1 MKNIIIIT
9 IFLLYSMGIYA
20 QNINELTQSPRT
32 TMETHLKYLQKENYK
47 PEIAA
52 TTLNIKNNSDI
63 NSQQLA
69 IKLKKILD
77 ARGLYVI
84 LEDIPDNPNFKDSHQ
99 NKYIFIPFKSVPEI
113 YLKKID
119 NNWLYSTETINNI
132 PDLYSETF
140 PLESFGLKKY
150 IPDNMKSKF
159 LGMAIWKYLGLLS
172 YLIIALISY
181 KIVSWVIG
189 YFLIRILKKVLNNSP
204 VIDKYI
210 DPISHPISF
219 LIVISILS
227 AFLPFLEIPIQ
238 FNVWVATITKALFP
252 ITITIIVYRSSDLI
266 ADFYSVLASRTE
278 TTVDD
283 QLIPL
288 VQKVIKIIIVI
299 LGLLY
304 LLSVLGV
311 EITPLLAGASVGGLA
326 LALAAQDTLK
336 NFFGSITIY
345 TDSPFEVGDWI
356 VFDGGEGVVEE
367 IRVRSTRI
375 RTFHNSVISVP
386 NGILADLKI
395 DNMGRRRFRRFRTQ
409 IGITYDTPPDLI
421 DAYITG
427 LRAIVREHPKTK
439 NDPYEISLNDFGPS
453 SLNILVYIFF
463 EVENWSQELKARQEF
478 MLEAIRL
485 AKELNVRFA
494 FPTTTLHI
502 EEIPGSE
509 SLTPKYEDNRESF
522 FNKASSFVSGRKSKY
537 KEEFN

>member
-1 MKNIIIIT
+1 MNNFIVIAT
-9 IFLLYSMGIYA
+9 FLLLSVGLSA
-20 QNINELTQSPRT
+20 QNVGELTLSPRK
-32 TMETHLKYLQKENYK
+32 TMETHLKYLQRDNYK

-52 TTLNIKNNSDI
+52 RTLNIRNSGDK
-63 NSQQLA
+63 NSQELA
-69 IKLKKILD
+69 IKLKKVLD
-77 ARGLYVI
+77 ARGLFVI
-84 LEDIPDNPNFKDSHQ
+84 IEDIPDNPNYKDKTQ
-99 NKYIFIPFKSVPEI
+99 NKFIFTPFKSVPEI
-113 YLKKID
+113 YLRKID
-119 NNWLYSTETINNI
+119 KNWLYSKETVENI
-132 PDLYSETF
+132 TDLYSETF
-140 PLESFGLKKY
+140 PMEALGFKKH
-150 IPDNMKSKF
+150 IPDSMKSRVM
-159 LGMAIWKYLGLLS
+159 GMAIWKYAGF
-172 YLIIALISY
+172 LIFIVIALIIY
-181 KIVSWVIG
+181 KIVSWIIG
-189 YFLIRILKKVLNNSP
+189 YFLVKVLRKVFKNSP
-204 VIDKYI
+204 VILKYI
-210 DPISHPISF
+210 DPISNPISF
-219 LIVISILS
+219 LIVISMLS
-227 AFLPFLEIPIQ
+227 AFLPLLEIPIS
-238 FNVWVATITKALFP
+238 FNVWVANIVKALFP
-252 ITITIIVYRSSDLI
+252 ITITLIVYRSSDLI
-266 ADFYSVLASRTE
+266 ADFYSVLASKTE

-304 LLSVLGV
+304 VLSELGI

-409 IGITYDTPPDLI
+409 IGLTYDTPPDLI

-427 LRAIVREHPKTK
+427 LREIVKEHPKTK

-463 EVENWSQELKARQEF
+463 EVDNWSQELKARQEF
-478 MLEAIRL
+478 MLESIRL
-485 AKELNVRFA
+485 ANELNVRFA
-494 FPTTTLHI
+494 FPTTTLHV
-502 EEIPGSE
+502 EEMPGTE
-509 SLTPKYEDNRESF
+509 SLTPKYTDNRETF
-522 FNKASSFVSGRKSKY
+522 FNKATAFVSSRKNKY
-537 KEEFN
+537 KDEFN

>member
-1 MKNIIIIT
+1 
-9 IFLLYSMGIYA
+9 MGIYA
-20 QNINELTQSPRT
+20 QNINELTQSPRA

-99 NKYIFIPFKSVPEI
+99 NKNIFIPFKSVPEI

-227 AFLPFLEIPIQ
+227 AFLPLLEIPIQ

>member
-1 MKNIIIIT
+1 MYKFILILT
-9 IFLLYSMGIYA
+9 FLLFLQELPA
-20 QNINELTQSPRT
+20 QNKDNLTNTPMKT
-32 TMETHLKYLQKENYK
+32 IETHLQYLQKDNYR
-47 PEIAA
+47 PEFSAL
-52 TTLNIKNNSDI
+52 TLNIKNSGDKR
-63 NSQQLA
+63 SQELA
-69 IKLKKILD
+69 IKLKKIFD
-77 ARGLYVI
+77 ARGLFVSI
-84 LEDIPDNPNFKDSHQ
+84 ENLPNDSDYKDKSQ
-99 NKYIFIPFKSVPEI
+99 NVHLFIPFKSVPEI
-113 YLKKID
+113 YLKKIG
-119 NNWLYSTETINNI
+119 NNWLYSKETVESI
-132 PDLYSETF
+132 PELYSDTF
-140 PLESFGLKKY
+140 PMQNLGLKKH
-150 IPDNMKSKF
+150 IPEYMQSRF
-159 LGMAIWKYLGLLS
+159 MGMAIWKYLGLIAFIIIS
-172 YLIIALISY
+172 LILY
-181 KIVSWVIG
+181 KIVSWIIG
-189 YFLIRILKKVLNNSP
+189 YFLIRVMRKVLNNSP
-204 VIDKYI
+204 VIENYI

-219 LIVISILS
+219 LIVITLLS
-227 AFLPFLEIPIQ
+227 VFLPLLEIPIL
-238 FNVWVATITKALFP
+238 FNVWIANIVKALFP
-252 ITITIIVYRSSDLI
+252 ITITLIVYRSSDLI
-266 ADFYSVLASRTE
+266 ADFYSILASKTE
-278 TTVDD
+278 TKVDD

-288 VQKVIKIIIVI
+288 VRKVIKIIVVI

-304 LLSVLGV
+304 VMSVLGV

-409 IGITYDTPPDLI
+409 IGLTYDTPADLI
-421 DAYITG
+421 DAYVTG
-427 LRAIVREHPKTK
+427 LRGIVKEHPKTK

-478 MLEAIRL
+478 ILEAIRL

-502 EEIPGSE
+502 EEIPGAD
-509 SLTPKYEDNRESF
+509 SLTPKYTEDKDTY
-522 FNKASSFVSGRKSKY
+522 FNKATAFVSGRKNKY
-537 KEEFN
+537 KDEFQ

>member
-1 MKNIIIIT
+1 MKKIIFVAII
-9 IFLLYSMGIYA
+9 LLSLFGLNA
-20 QNINELTQSPRT
+20 QNRSELTVSPRKT
-32 TMETHLKYLQKENYK
+32 IETHLKYLQKDNYR
-47 PEIAA
+47 PELSAL
-52 TTLNIKNNSDI
+52 TLHTKGNDI
-63 NSQQLA
+63 SHAKDLA

-84 LEDIPDNPNFKDSHQ
+84 IDNIPDDRNYTDKTQKKN
-99 NKYIFIPFKSVPEI
+99 IFIPFKSVPEI
-113 YLKKID
+113 FLRKID
-119 NNWLYSTETINNI
+119 NSWLYSIETVNNI
-132 PDLYSETF
+132 SDLYSETF
-140 PLESFGLKKY
+140 PMEYIGLKKH
-150 IPDNMKSKF
+150 IPESMKSKF
-159 LGMAIWKYLGLLS
+159 MGMAIWKYFG
-172 YLIIALISY
+172 LIIYIILALIAY

-189 YFLIRILKKVLNNSP
+189 YFLIRILKKALNNSP
-204 VIDKYI
+204 VIDKYV

-219 LIVISILS
+219 LIVISFLS
-227 AFLPFLEIPIQ
+227 AFLPLLEIPIQ
-238 FNVWVATITKALFP
+238 INVWVANIVKALFP
-252 ITITIIVYRSSDLI
+252 ITITLIVYRSSDLI
-266 ADFYSVLASRTE
+266 ADFYSILASRTE

-288 VQKVIKIIIVI
+288 VRKVIKIIIVI

-304 LLSVLGV
+304 VLSVLGV

-409 IGITYDTPPDLI
+409 IGLTYDTPPDLI

-427 LRAIVREHPKTK
+427 LRAIVKEHPKTK
-439 NDPYEISLNDFGPS
+439 NDPYEISLNDFGSS

-463 EVENWSQELKARQEF
+463 EVDNWSQELKARQEF
-478 MLEAIRL
+478 MLESIRL

-494 FPTTTLHI
+494 FPTTTLHV
-502 EEIPGSE
+502 EELPGSE
-509 SLTPKYEDNRESF
+509 SLTPKYEEDRDTF
-522 FNKASSFVSGRKSKY
+522 FNKATAFVSSRKNKY
-537 KEEFN
+537 KDEFK

>member
-20 QNINELTQSPRT
+20 QNINELTQSPRA

-63 NSQQLA
+63 DSQQLA

-99 NKYIFIPFKSVPEI
+99 NKNIFIPFKSVPEI

-227 AFLPFLEIPIQ
+227 AFLPLLEIPIQ

-311 EITPLLAGASVGGLA
+311 EITPILAGASVGGLA

>member
-1 MKNIIIIT
+1 MKSLFLIT
-9 IFLLYSMGIYA
+9 TILICTLGLSA
-20 QNINELTQSPRT
+20 QNRDEFTVTPRKT
-32 TMETHLKYLQKENYK
+32 IETHLKYLQKDDYK
-47 PEIAA
+47 PELAA
-52 TTLNIKNNSDI
+52 LTLNMTSSDD
-63 NSQQLA
+63 SHSKELA

-84 LEDIPDNPNFKDSHQ
+84 IDDIPDDPNYKDKSQ
-99 NKYIFIPFKSVPEI
+99 DKNIYVPFKSVPEI
-113 YLKKID
+113 FLRKI
-119 NNWLYSTETINNI
+119 NKNWLYSKETVNNI
-132 PDLYSETF
+132 ADLYSETF
-140 PLESFGLKKY
+140 PMEYIGLKKH
-150 IPDNMKSKF
+150 IPDSMKSKVM
-159 LGMAIWKYLGLLS
+159 GMSLWKYVGLIAFI
-172 YLIIALISY
+172 IIALIAY
-181 KIVSWVIG
+181 KIISWIIG
-189 YFLIRILKKVLNNSP
+189 YFLIRILKKVLKESP

-219 LIVISILS
+219 LIVISMLS
-227 AFLPFLEIPIQ
+227 AFLPLLEIPIQ
-238 FNVWVATITKALFP
+238 FNVWVANIVKALFP
-252 ITITIIVYRSSDLI
+252 ITITLIVYRSSDLI
-266 ADFYSVLASRTE
+266 ADFYSVLASKTE

-288 VQKVIKIIIVI
+288 VRKVIKIIIVI

-304 LLSVLGV
+304 VLSVLGV

-409 IGITYDTPPDLI
+409 IGLTYDTPPDLI
-421 DAYITG
+421 DAYVTG
-427 LRAIVREHPKTK
+427 LRAIVKEHPKTK

-485 AKELNVRFA
+485 SKELNVRFA
-494 FPTTTLHI
+494 FPTTTLHV
-502 EEIPGSE
+502 EEIPGTD
-509 SLTPKYEDNRESF
+509 SLTPKYNDDRDSF
-522 FNKASSFVSGRKSKY
+522 FNKASAFVSGRKSKY
-537 KEEFN
+537 KDEFN

>member
-20 QNINELTQSPRT
+20 QNINELTQSPRA
-32 TMETHLKYLQKENYK
+32 TMETHLKYLQKENFK

-99 NKYIFIPFKSVPEI
+99 NKNIFIPFKSVPEI

-227 AFLPFLEIPIQ
+227 AFLPLLEIPIQ

-311 EITPLLAGASVGGLA
+311 EITPILAGASVGGLA

>member
-1 MKNIIIIT
+1 MKSLILIT
-9 IFLLYSMGIYA
+9 SILLCTLSLSS
-20 QNINELTQSPRT
+20 QNRDELTITPRK
-32 TMETHLKYLQKENYK
+32 TMETHLKYLQKDDYK
-47 PEIAA
+47 PELSAF
-52 TTLNIKNNSDI
+52 TLNISNSGDI
-63 NSQQLA
+63 RSQELA
-69 IKLKKILD
+69 IQLKKVLD
-77 ARGLYVI
+77 ARGLFVNI
-84 LEDIPDNPNFKDSHQ
+84 DEIPHNPNYKDETQ
-99 NKYIFIPFKSVPEI
+99 NKNIYVPFKSVPEI
-113 YLKKID
+113 YLRKIE
-119 NNWLYSTETINNI
+119 NKWLYSKETVSKIT
-132 PDLYSETF
+132 DLYSKTF
-140 PLESFGLKKY
+140 PMEYLGLKKH
-150 IPDNMKSKF
+150 IPDSMKSSVM
-159 LGMAIWKYLGLLS
+159 GMAIWKYVGLL
-172 YLIIALISY
+172 LFIILALIAY

-189 YFLIRILKKVLNNSP
+189 YFLIKILKKVLNNSP

-219 LIVISILS
+219 LIVISFLS
-227 AFLPFLEIPIQ
+227 TFLPFLEIPII
-238 FNVWVATITKALFP
+238 FNVWVANIVKALFP
-252 ITITIIVYRSSDLI
+252 ITITLIVYRSSDLI

-288 VQKVIKIIIVI
+288 VKKVIKIIIVI

-304 LLSVLGV
+304 VLSELGV

-345 TDSPFEVGDWI
+345 TDSPFEIGDWI

-409 IGITYDTPPDLI
+409 IGLTYDTPPDLI
-421 DAYITG
+421 DAYVTG
-427 LRAIVREHPKTK
+427 LRAIVKEHPKTK

-509 SLTPKYEDNRESF
+509 SLTPKYTENRDTF
-522 FNKASSFVSGRKSKY
+522 FRKANSFVSGRKEKY
-537 KEEFN
+537 KDEFN

>member
-20 QNINELTQSPRT
+20 QNINELTQSPRA
-32 TMETHLKYLQKENYK
+32 TMETHLKYLQKENFK

-99 NKYIFIPFKSVPEI
+99 NKNIFIPFKSVPEI

-227 AFLPFLEIPIQ
+227 AFLPLLEIPIQ
-238 FNVWVATITKALFP
+238 FNVWVSTITKALFP

>member
-20 QNINELTQSPRT
+20 QNINELTQSPRA

-99 NKYIFIPFKSVPEI
+99 NKNIFIPFKSVPEI

-227 AFLPFLEIPIQ
+227 AFLPLLEIPIQ